1 MSSLDMREDLDFLK
15 KENESLG
22 VEWSRFEVIVK
33 DLEERFFKMV
43 EEVESSKSIIDILK
57 VV

>member
-1 MSSLDMREDLDFLK
+1 MREDLDFLK